1 MFFFVTG
8 VGCEIGLVEATQSN
22 NILYI
27 SVTVI
32 CTIKFDINKNFMNWM
47 LNVLDRSNY
56 LT

>member
-8 VGCEIGLVEATQSN
+8 VGCEIGLVETTESN